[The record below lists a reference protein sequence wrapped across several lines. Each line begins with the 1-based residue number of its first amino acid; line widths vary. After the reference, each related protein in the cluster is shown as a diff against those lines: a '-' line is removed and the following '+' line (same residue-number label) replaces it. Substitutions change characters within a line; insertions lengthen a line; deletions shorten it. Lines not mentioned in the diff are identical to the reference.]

1 MKRKSRCEP
10 TRKALIFWTL
20 FIGIG
25 ALLGST
31 MMLIDPSGK
40 IMGMD
45 ATLPY
50 FQILPFAD
58 VLFQNYVFS
67 GVMLLLVNGVTN
79 LIAAV
84 LLFLKK
90 KSGIVL
96 GGVFGITLM
105 LWICIQFVI
114 FPPNFMSTI
123 YFIFGFLQ
131 AITGYMAFVFYHQ
144 ETFTINESDYPNI
157 GTNHQTLVVYF
168 SRMGY
173 TKKIAL
179 EEANKL
185 GADLYEIKAKE
196 RTEGT
201 LGFWWCGRFGMHRW
215 AMPIEPISMDLS
227 SYERVIICAPIWVFS
242 LSSPVRSFCQMAKG
256 EMKNVGYIL
265 VHHTNGAYLNA
276 AKEMDE
282 LLDVAHS
289 SFRSVRCRIGK
300 FKEMK
305 IDSSRL

>member
-1 MKRKSRCEP
+1 MKHKSRYEP

-25 ALLGST
+25 ALAGST
-31 MMLIDPSGK
+31 MMLIEPSGK

-45 ATLPY
+45 VLLPY
-50 FQILPFAD
+50 FQVLPFAD
-58 VLFQNYVFS
+58 ILFQNFIFS
-67 GVMLLLVNGVTN
+67 GIMLLLVNGVTN

-90 KSGIVL
+90 KSGVVL
-96 GGVFGITLM
+96 GGIFGVTLM

-114 FPPNFMSTI
+114 FPFNFMSTI

-144 ETFTINESDYPNI
+144 EAFVINENDYPNI
-157 GTNHQTLVVYF
+157 GVNHQILVVYF

-201 LGFWWCGRFGMHRW
+201 LGFWWCGRFAMHRW

-227 SYERVIICAPIWVFS
+227 TYKKVIICSPIWVFA
-242 LSSPVRSFCQMAKG
+242 LSSPVRRFCQMARGKI
-256 EMKNVGYIL
+256 KDVGYIL
-265 VHHTNGAYLNA
+265 VHHTNGTYENA
-276 AKEMDE
+276 AKEMDD
-282 LLDVAHS
+282 LLGITHS
-289 SFRSVRCRIGK
+289 SFHSVRCRIGK
-300 FKEMK
+300 FKEMRTE
-305 IDSSRL
+305 SSRL

>member
-1 MKRKSRCEP
+1 MKSKSRYEP

-25 ALLGST
+25 ALAGSM

-45 ATLPY
+45 ELLPY
-50 FQILPFAD
+50 FQVLPFAD
-58 VLFQNYVFS
+58 ILFQNFIFS
-67 GVMLLLVNGVTN
+67 GIMLLLINGVSN
-79 LIAAV
+79 LVAAL
-84 LLFLKK
+84 LLFMKK
-90 KSGIVL
+90 KAGVIL
-96 GGVFGITLM
+96 GGVFGVTLM
-105 LWICIQFVI
+105 LWICIQFYI
-114 FPPNFMSTI
+114 FPFNFMSTI

-131 AITGYMAFVFYHQ
+131 ALTGYMAFVFYHQ
-144 ETFTINESDYPNI
+144 EAFVIDSKQYPNI
-157 GTNHQTLVVYF
+157 GKSHKTLVVYF

-179 EEANKL
+179 EEANGL
-185 GADLYEIKAKE
+185 GADIYEIKAKE
-196 RTEGT
+196 RTDGT

-215 AMPIEPISMDLS
+215 AMPIEPISVDLS
-227 SYERVIICAPIWVFS
+227 SYERVIICSPIWVFS

-256 EMKNVGYIL
+256 KIKSVGYIL
-265 VHHTNGAYLNA
+265 IHHTNGVYLNV

-282 LLDVAHS
+282 LLGITHS

-300 FKEMK
+300 YKEMK
-305 IDSSRL
+305 SDSSQS